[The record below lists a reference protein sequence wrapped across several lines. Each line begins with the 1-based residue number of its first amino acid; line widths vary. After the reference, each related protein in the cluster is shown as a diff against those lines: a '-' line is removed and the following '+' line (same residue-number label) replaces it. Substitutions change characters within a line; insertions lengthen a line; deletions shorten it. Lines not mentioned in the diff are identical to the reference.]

1 MRTPPLRYRVVSQI
15 TRHSPSFEMHMAS
28 DTLNFMP
35 FEKGTLLAQ
44 DGEERFTVTHDVEYV
59 LFPNPLVALGL
70 RAGLMLEK
78 NKLILTRRNHSA
90 GIKLLSYKL
99 IQINPGYLL
108 YLSPVIRYSSS

>member
-1 MRTPPLRYRVVSQI
+1 
-15 TRHSPSFEMHMAS
+15 MHMAN

-70 RAGLMLEK
+70 RAGNARK

>member
-1 MRTPPLRYRVVSQI
+1 PRARNHAKAFPFEQTFLPWFAEPPAAFPALLPGGGAVTWKNPPLRYRVVSQI
-15 TRHSPSFEMHMAS
+15 TRHSPSFEMHMAN

-78 NKLILTRRNHSA
+78 IS
-90 GIKLLSYKL
+90 
-99 IQINPGYLL
+99 
-108 YLSPVIRYSSS
+108 